1 MAGGQRART
10 GPIPDLEV
18 ILEFDGSVVSFFL
31 VFLFI
36 YQLCSMAHRRTPSTM
51 YATVVVKEE
60 KENPVLNA
68 SGVGVGISAILSAAA
83 TVLAPVVSRPSVY
96 SYHFLILPVSARII
110 PLAHDL
116 VTQALPLSAMRP
128 SITLDRPGGS
138 STMSPSSSSSSSLSD
153 DDYMSMTSLDLQ
165 TPLTPG
171 TPSKFYPHPP
181 RFPSYPAESSS
192 RSALTKAHH
201 SLRRFISRFLA
212 TLSPRIPDLPVKS
225 PHLSPTSSSSYL
237 ASLPRRAHAS
247 VRRRAT
253 FLALLALIA
262 LCTWTLFTSSLGD
275 TQSHARPYSR
285 GVMRNWKDWRN
296 QAQSREGDER
306 ARLLSSASFRA
317 AAAAANSPATHTVST
332 ESNSGLHVSSLE
344 LSPEDELAA
353 LTAFIAALPW
363 NALPSHVDPSR
374 PLDPTI
380 ILDFDP
386 SHRRARDEL
395 VALRRETWQLNPV
408 VLFGK
413 SRHPPTREA
422 RAILEALSVDIKN
435 GVMDVDMADRVDGD
449 IVLGV
454 LGRLLRSLES
464 GSSASASSE
473 SSESIELPLLL
484 IGGKPVRGSDV
495 PKLVEGGELPRM
507 LREAGV
513 RMAVPGKK
521 KKGGH

>member
-1 MAGGQRART
+1 MEGGQRAST

-18 ILEFDGSVVSFFL
+18 IVMTPLHYHYHYHYVSVLFL
-31 VFLFI
+31 LVRPRSLV
-36 YQLCSMAHRRTPSTM
+36 LSSMAHRRTPSTM
-51 YATVVVKEE
+51 YATVVVKKE
-60 KENPVLNA
+60 KENPVLSA

-83 TVLAPVVSRPSVY
+83 TVLAPLYCNPY
-96 SYHFLILPVSARII
+96 LYHLPRSGSLTILS
-110 PLAHDL
+110 
-116 VTQALPLSAMRP
+116 QALPLSAMRP

-165 TPLTPG
+165 APLTPG
-171 TPSKFYPHPP
+171 TPSKLFPHPP

-192 RSALTKAHH
+192 RSALTKAQHT
-201 SLRRFISRFLA
+201 LRRFVSRFLA
-212 TLSPRIPDLPVKS
+212 ALSPGVPGLPVKS

-275 TQSHARPYSR
+275 AQSHARPYSQ

-296 QAQSREGDER
+296 QAQNREGDER
-306 ARLLSSASFRA
+306 ARLLSSASFRSV
-317 AAAAANSPATHTVST
+317 ANSPAMHTVST
-332 ESNSGLHVSSLE
+332 ELSSLE

-413 SRHPPTREA
+413 SRHPPTRET

-435 GVMDVDMADRVDGD
+435 GVMDVDMTDRVDGD

-454 LGRLLRSLES
+454 LGRLVNSLES
-464 GSSASASSE
+464 GSSASASSASE

-484 IGGKPVRGSDV
+484 IGGKPIRGMDV
-495 PKLVEGGELPRM
+495 PKLVEDGELPRM

-521 KKGGH
+521 KKGH

>member
-1 MAGGQRART
+1 MT
-10 GPIPDLEV
+10 T
-18 ILEFDGSVVSFFL
+18 DGVVPSPRQPNDDSEYNL
-31 VFLFI
+31 YI
-36 YQLCSMAHRRTPSTM
+36 QSSMAHRRTPSTM

-60 KENPVLNA
+60 NENPVLNA
-68 SGVGVGISAILSAAA
+68 SGVRVGISAILSAAA
-83 TVLAPVVSRPSVY
+83 TVLAPTTSLYCQYLLVSSRSL
-96 SYHFLILPVSARII
+96 SFTHNLI
-110 PLAHDL
+110 
-116 VTQALPLSAMRP
+116 TQALPLSVMRP

-138 STMSPSSSSSSSLSD
+138 SSMSPSSSSSSSLSD

-171 TPSKFYPHPP
+171 TPSKVFPHPP

-192 RSALTKAHH
+192 RSALTKAQH

-212 TLSPRIPDLPVKS
+212 TLSPRIPGLPVKS
-225 PHLSPTSSSSYL
+225 PHFSPASTSSYL
-237 ASLPRRAHAS
+237 ASLPTRAHAS

-275 TQSHARPYSR
+275 TQSHARPYSQ
-285 GVMRNWKDWRN
+285 GVVRNWKDWRN
-296 QAQSREGDER
+296 QAQNREGDER

-317 AAAAANSPATHTVST
+317 AAANSPAMHTV
-332 ESNSGLHVSSLE
+332 ESNSAVHVSSLE

-435 GVMDVDMADRVDGD
+435 GVMDVDMVDRVDGD

-454 LGRLLRSLES
+454 LGRLLHSLES
-464 GSSASASSE
+464 DSSASASSE

-513 RMAVPGKK
+513 RMTVPGKK